1 MEAAADKS
9 ADGKSEKGMRV
20 QGGGGGACI
29 PMEYAYVSSRICWMF
44 VDFACGAEQVYFRI
58 KSMNVFQWTD
68 QIDDGKDGQG
78 VDDRERGGRG
88 FNKVWHM

>member
-9 ADGKSEKGMRV
+9 ADSKSEKRMRG
-20 QGGGGGACI
+20 QGGVCI

-44 VDFACGAEQVYFRI
+44 VDFACGTEQVYFRI
-58 KSMNVFQWTD
+58 KSMNVFQWTH

-78 VDDRERGGRG
+78 VDDRERGGGG